1 MRTKKIIAAIAMG
14 MALSQ
19 TVSTVEVMQ
28 ASQMEL
34 MSSDDVTEDEVKSIK
49 KNL

>member
-28 ASQMEL
+28 ASRLEL
-34 MSSDDVTEDEVKSIK
+34 ISSDE
-49 KNL
+49 